1 MNPQTPNKTGELD
14 QLAEALEIGA
24 SAALD
29 VDDFVSEL
37 PVSEIARTVEAEAAP
52 QASVIEE
59 YEEENLPENNKAEP
73 RARQFVINP
82 RVHNPDDFKEAARAV
97 PRVPRDD
104 AIVLPSVSEGELT
117 EIVKQYPRAEMTG
130 SEANRTWLEQL
141 VDSQAL
147 LLHGDILTNI
157 QYREG
162 AEWTNRAMLD
172 EERVGIARPRFGDEN
187 DTGLMTGERAR
198 QRITSALG
206 LGATLRFP
214 LWHSGIHVTLKAPT
228 DVELLELH
236 RLVETEK
243 ASLGRMTHS
252 MLYSNAMIV
261 TNMHLVDF
269 ALRHVYN
276 ASVSFNDPEELKS
289 IIVLDDM
296 QTLIWGL
303 LGTIYP
309 NGYPYKRA
317 CVSGPTV
324 CTREE
329 EANLLFTK
337 LAQTTHV
344 QLTEFQRKHMRSR
357 SGKMPLDVIK
367 RYQKEHSFKV
377 QSEVVLGT
385 NTRGYLRRPTL
396 ADYEASGR
404 SWLNS
409 LQEST
414 EAAFAGRF
422 NNEET
427 NRHIVQSAQT
437 TAVRNYAHY
446 FEKIVQRNE
455 RVEGDNI
462 IEDRETLENVLGD
475 ISADGEL
482 YDTVVAAV
490 TKFIEDTTMFFL
502 AIPRYHCPSCN
513 ADQGLLPVPADAP
526 EGTQPQQVFAKHHP
540 ILIPLDM
547 ASLFFI
553 TTARLITRALTSRKF
568 QR

>member
-1 MNPQTPNKTGELD
+1 MTPQTPNHTSSLD
-14 QLAEALEIGA
+14 SLAEALEAGA
-24 SAALD
+24 PAAVEED
-29 VDDFVSEL
+29 SFISEL
-37 PVSEIARTVEAEAAP
+37 PASELQRTVLPEEVP
-52 QASVIEE
+52 TTSVIEE
-59 YEEENLPENNKAEP
+59 YEEETLPANAQTEQ

-82 RVHNPDDFKEAARAV
+82 RVHNPDDFKESARPV

-117 EIVKQYPRAEMTG
+117 EIVKLYPRAEMTG
-130 SEANRTWLEQL
+130 SEANRSWLEQL

-147 LLHGDILTNI
+147 LLHGDILTSI
-157 QYREG
+157 QNREG
-162 AEWTNRAMLD
+162 SQWTNRAEID
-172 EERVGIARPRFGDEN
+172 GERVGIARPRFGDEK
-187 DTGLMTGERAR
+187 DAGLMTGERAR
-198 QRITSALG
+198 QRITASLG

-214 LWHSGIHVTLKAPT
+214 LWHSGVHITLKAPT

-276 ASVSFNDPEELKS
+276 ASVAFNDPEELKS

-303 LGTIYP
+303 LSTIYP

-324 CTREE
+324 CSREE

-344 QLTEFQRKHMRSR
+344 QLTEFQRNHMRSR
-357 SGKMPLDVIK
+357 ASKMPLDMIK

-377 QSEVVLGT
+377 QDEVQLGT

-404 SWLNS
+404 AWLNS

-422 NNEET
+422 NSEET

-455 RVEGDNI
+455 RAEGDNI

-475 ISADGEL
+475 ISADGDL
-482 YDTVVAAV
+482 YDTVIASV

-502 AIPRYHCPSCN
+502 AIPRYHCPACN

-526 EGTQPQQVFAKHHP
+526 EGTEPQKVYAKHHP